1 MKKLHIILNIPP
13 KWIIRKLLLYAE
25 LNMYKM
31 IKYSHNYI
39 HAIIYKHIYVYI
51 CKYLYLFTYGE
62 TEYVKIET

>member
-1 MKKLHIILNIPP
+1 
-13 KWIIRKLLLYAE
+13 
-25 LNMYKM
+25 M

-51 CKYLYLFTYGE
+51 CKYQYLFTYGE